1 MSDCQNFPGLG
12 TRQTDTQTDTQKLT
26 FGSPGTPIP
35 SQSLVKQMKWYEN
48 FMHKQRHGLVSHCA
62 LLIYNINGYLL
73 YRRVQDVLHQ
83 PNHYEKILFPTIL
96 KDAHLFCKETTNQPQ
111 PQGLNPNQQA
121 KVTAGTPNHV
131 NRYSELPK
139 PIPSLNKPGF
149 VVLHFAGRSFADN
162 YWGRMVPMET
172 LQPISSL
179 KTVRRGMSCVRTDMI
194 HW

>member
-1 MSDCQNFPGLG
+1 MYDCKHEWYTEEQRTFLQNLLRQKLWKHAPGLHVSDCQNFRP
-12 TRQTDTQTDTQKLT
+12 RHSPDRYPDRYPTDTQKLT

-35 SQSLVKQMKWYEN
+35 IQSLVKQMKWYEN

-83 PNHYEKILFPTIL
+83 PNHYEKVLFPTIL

-121 KVTAGTPNHV
+121 RVTAWHTKPC
-131 NRYSELPK
+131 K
-139 PIPSLNKPGF
+139 PIQRTPKT
-149 VVLHFAGRSFADN
+149 D
-162 YWGRMVPMET
+162 T
-172 LQPISSL
+172 LL
-179 KTVRRGMSCVRTDMI
+179 E
-194 HW
+194 